1 MFPVLFLKTFFGTTF
16 FFTNIYEIFYII
28 FLEIT
33 FMTYFSM
40 NVHKTCTGEI
50 VDYLPMEISRI
61 TKFIMVRREAFP

>member
-1 MFPVLFLKTFFGTTF
+1 
-16 FFTNIYEIFYII
+16 
-28 FLEIT
+28 
-33 FMTYFSM
+33 MTYFSM